1 MYVGASL
8 TAGYGM
14 QYRENF
20 LHHSLEVPGLHGRG
34 GICALLPPLL
44 ARAFVLRKLWMLMG
58 RVWGLADFDD
68 HLGGVTNTSGNVMY
82 KAAGRSFLVN
92 GGAGNNITSN
102 LIMETGLGIYNQAAD
117 NSEFRSSASF
127 RNMWNV
133 LHIPPR
139 VLHIPTHVL
148 HIVADGK
155 VFVMLALIQAFLR
168 IPPHSRC

>member
-1 MYVGASL
+1 MMYVGASL

-34 GICALLPPLL
+34 GIRALPSLL
-44 ARAFVLRKLWMLMG
+44 TRVFELRKLWMLMG

-117 NSEFRSSASF
+117 NSELDL
-127 RNMWNV
+127 V
-133 LHIPPR
+133 L
-139 VLHIPTHVL
+139 LE
-148 HIVADGK
+148 
-155 VFVMLALIQAFLR
+155 LAAE
-168 IPPHSRC
+168 